1 MSIDSP
7 AGAEVRQC
15 PALLISAPAS
25 GQGKT
30 TVTAALAL
38 LHRNQGRKVRVFK
51 TGPDFLDPM
60 ILSRAAGCDVEQLD
74 LFMGSPQ
81 LCKQQLW
88 EAAGEADLILIEG
101 VMGLFDGDPSSAD
114 LAELFGIPVLAVID
128 AGGMAQTFAALAHGL
143 ASFRPGLPFSGVLG
157 NRVGSIGH
165 GQMLAEAL
173 HQNTQLRWYGA
184 LPRDE
189 QISLPSRHLGLV
201 QGDEIED
208 LEQRIE
214 TAAKAL
220 EQSAGSELPPAVA
233 FEPQPVAAIEP
244 LLQGVRIGIARDA
257 AFSFIYPANL
267 RTLQQLGA
275 ELVFFSP
282 LADNHLPEVDALW
295 LPGGYPELHLQA
307 LSANASLISDVRT
320 HYQAG
325 RPILAEC
332 GGMLWMT
339 EELTSLEGQSARL
352 CGLLPA
358 QSRMQQRFAAL
369 GLQRLQLDGEELRG
383 HTFHHSVTETTLE
396 PVARGECP
404 NGRRAA
410 EPVYRLKR
418 LTASYI
424 HLYFPSNPA
433 AVAQLFRP

>member
-1 MSIDSP
+1 
-7 AGAEVRQC
+7 
-15 PALLISAPAS
+15 
-25 GQGKT
+25 
-30 TVTAALAL
+30 
-38 LHRNQGRKVRVFK
+38 
-51 TGPDFLDPM
+51 
-60 ILSRAAGCDVEQLD
+60 
-74 LFMGSPQ
+74 
-81 LCKQQLW
+81 
-88 EAAGEADLILIEG
+88 
-101 VMGLFDGDPSSAD
+101 
-114 LAELFGIPVLAVID
+114 
-128 AGGMAQTFAALAHGL
+128 
-143 ASFRPGLPFSGVLG
+143 
-157 NRVGSIGH
+157 
-165 GQMLAEAL
+165 MLAEAL

-244 LLQGVRIGIARDA
+244 LLQGGRIGIARDA

-282 LADNHLPEVDALW
+282 LADNHLPVVDALW

-358 QSRMQQRFAAL
+358 QARMQQRFAAL